1 MSSHTPDLFGDL
13 FAESPSTAT
22 TPDSPATRAQA
33 LRSQLHHHAHAYYTL
48 DAPVIPD
55 AEYDRLFRE
64 LQALELAHPE
74 LLTPDSPTQRVGGV
88 VLDAFAQVTHRVP
101 MLSIRTETDTE
112 ASGAEA
118 FDTRIRKELGLT
130 EADPAVVY
138 VGELKFDGLAMSLR
152 YEQGVLVQAATRG
165 DGETGEEVTT
175 NIRTIGQIPLRLPAD
190 APPVLEVRGE
200 VYMRRDDFEALNE
213 RQRQRIAAGT
223 KGEKTFVNPRNAA
236 AGAVRQLDSG
246 IAAERPLSFFAY
258 GLGDITAAGEGGP
271 AWESHFD
278 MLMQLK
284 AWGFPVA
291 EQTACVQGAA
301 GLVTFHQRMAA
312 ERDALPYDID
322 GVVYKVND
330 LALQARLGFVT
341 REPRW
346 AVAHKY
352 PAQEEMTTVLAID
365 VQVGRTGKLTPVAKL
380 APVFVGGVTVT
391 NATLHNELEARRKD
405 VRVGDTVV
413 VRRAGDVIPEVVSV
427 VLDRR
432 PSDAAQF
439 TMMTHCPVCGSL
451 AEREEGEADHRC
463 TGGLFCSA
471 QRKQAIWHFAHRRAM
486 DVDGLGD
493 KLVDQLVD
501 AGHVKTLSDLY
512 HLRLDTLAKMDR
524 MAEKS
529 AVNLL
534 EALEKSK
541 TTTLGRFIFSLGIRH
556 VGEATAKELAR
567 HFGQLDAIMVASEDA
582 LLQVA
587 DVGPVVA
594 HSIHTFFDQ
603 PHNREVVQALR
614 DAGVTWPEGEAL
626 APTDMPLAGITV
638 VLTGTLQSM
647 GRDEA
652 KEKLEA
658 LGAKVAGS
666 VSKKTHYVVAG
677 AEAGSKLEKAQ
688 ALGVPVLDDT
698 GLAVLLTGEKP

>member
-1 MSSHTPDLFGDL
+1 MSTLDL
-13 FAESPSTAT
+13 FAE
-22 TPDSPATRAQA
+22 PAPAPEAPAARAAQ
-33 LRSQLHHHAHAYYTL
+33 LRQQLQHHGHCYYVL
-48 DAPVIPD
+48 DAPEIPD

-64 LQALELAHPE
+64 LQAIEAAHPE
-74 LLTPDSPTQRVGGV
+74 LLTADSPTQRVGGQ
-88 VLDAFAQVTHRVP
+88 VLDAFAQVRHAVP

-112 ASGAEA
+112 SSGAEA
-118 FDTRIRKELGLT
+118 FDARMRRELNLA
-130 EADPAVVY
+130 EADPAVQY
-138 VGELKFDGLAMSLR
+138 VAELKFDGLAMSLR
-152 YEQGVLVQAATRG
+152 YENGVLVQAATRG
-165 DGETGEEVTT
+165 DGETGEDVTA
-175 NIRTIGQIPLRLPAD
+175 NVRTIGQIPLRLSADVPA
-190 APPVLEVRGE
+190 VLEVRGE
-200 VYMRRDDFEALNE
+200 VYMRRDDFEALND
-213 RQRQRIAAGT
+213 RQRARIAAGA

-236 AGAVRQLDSG
+236 AGAARQLDSG
-246 IAAERPLSFFAY
+246 IAADRPLSFFAY
-258 GLGDITAAGEGGP
+258 GLGEVTGAAEP
-271 AWESHFD
+271 LWARHFD

-291 EQTACVQGAA
+291 EQTAVVEGAA
-301 GLVTFHQRMAA
+301 GLVGFHQRMAA
-312 ERDALPYDID
+312 ERDQLPYDID

-330 LALQARLGFVT
+330 LALQQQLGFVT

-352 PAQEEMTTVLAID
+352 PAQEEMTTVQAID

-405 VRVGDTVV
+405 VRVGDTVI

-427 VLDRR
+427 VLDKR
-432 PSDAAQF
+432 PADAMVF
-439 TMMTHCPVCGSL
+439 TMMSHCPVCGSL

-471 QRKQAIWHFAHRRAM
+471 QRKQAVWHFAHRRAI

-501 AGHVKTLSDLY
+501 SGQVNTLADLY
-512 HLRLDTLAKMDR
+512 HLKLENLASMDR

-534 EALEKSK
+534 DALEKSK
-541 TTTLGRFIFSLGIRH
+541 QATLARFVFALGIRH

-587 DVGPVVA
+587 DVGPIVA
-594 HSIHTFFDQ
+594 HSIRTFFDQ
-603 PHNREVVQALR
+603 AHNREVVQDLR
-614 DAGVTWPEGEAL
+614 DAGVTWAEGDAL
-626 APTDMPLAGITV
+626 APTEMPLAGLTV

-652 KEKLEA
+652 KDKLEA

-666 VSKKTHYVVAG
+666 VSKKTSYVVAG
-677 AEAGSKLEKAQ
+677 AEAGSKLDKAQ
-688 ALGVPVLDDT
+688 SLGVPVLDDA
-698 GLAVLLTGEKP
+698 GLALLLNGEKP